1 MPYTNMMQVA
11 IPAEDNASSSWR
23 VTIIL
28 GDGVA
33 KNLIVSVVEE
43 SDWEIRGQVCVRRL
57 L

>member
-1 MPYTNMMQVA
+1 MPYMNMMQVA

-33 KNLIVSVVEE
+33 KNLIVSAVEE